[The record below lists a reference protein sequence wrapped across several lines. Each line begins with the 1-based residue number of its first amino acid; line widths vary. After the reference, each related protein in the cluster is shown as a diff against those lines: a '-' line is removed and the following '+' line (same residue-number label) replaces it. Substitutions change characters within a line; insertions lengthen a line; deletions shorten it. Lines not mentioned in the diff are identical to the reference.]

1 MPTHEEAERRRF
13 RQNILLSGDFG
24 ERFINP
30 NRLVVIDLW
39 EILEELQRLVTASY
53 NADFDPLL
61 DLNSYYP
68 AFRWECHEKTDL
80 EKSEDVLLRL
90 VENSDYILLKDHDG
104 PWTEGIITATAIEFR
119 KRRFSI
125 CCGQVNPKLWGPL
138 VTHKWVRITN

>member
-1 MPTHEEAERRRF
+1 MPTHEDAERRRL
-13 RQNILLSGDFG
+13 RQDILLSGDFDA
-24 ERFINP
+24 RFINQT
-30 NRLVVIDLW
+30 RLVVIDLW

-80 EKSEDVLLRL
+80 KKSENVLLGIVENADYVLLR
-90 VENSDYILLKDHDG
+90 DHDS
-104 PWTEGIITATAIEFR
+104 PWSEGIVTATAREFR
-119 KRRFSI
+119 NRRFSI

-138 VTHKWVRITN
+138 VSQKWVRITN